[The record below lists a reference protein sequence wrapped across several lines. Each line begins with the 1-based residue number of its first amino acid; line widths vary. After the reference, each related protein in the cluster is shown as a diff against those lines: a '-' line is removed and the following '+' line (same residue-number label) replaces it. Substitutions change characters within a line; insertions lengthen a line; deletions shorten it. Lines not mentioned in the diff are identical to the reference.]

1 MRVATERKIL
11 NKVLSIPLEFGP
23 TVACEHVG
31 RIRRNRIWILICH
44 VRLHLW
50 NVITRLSF
58 VNELSTDY
66 IFSTARSHIRNNK
79 SFKNVFFEERPYNYI
94 RSVISTSR
102 ARRSRKIFISF
113 TIDACSLIKHFCY
126 ECVNTSC

>member
-66 IFSTARSHIRNNK
+66 IFSAARSHIRNNK
-79 SFKNVFFEERPYNYI
+79 SFKNVFFEKRPYNYI
-94 RSVISTSR
+94 RSVISTS
-102 ARRSRKIFISF
+102 AREDLAKYLFLLLSMHVRLS
-113 TIDACSLIKHFCY
+113 
-126 ECVNTSC
+126 NTFVMNA